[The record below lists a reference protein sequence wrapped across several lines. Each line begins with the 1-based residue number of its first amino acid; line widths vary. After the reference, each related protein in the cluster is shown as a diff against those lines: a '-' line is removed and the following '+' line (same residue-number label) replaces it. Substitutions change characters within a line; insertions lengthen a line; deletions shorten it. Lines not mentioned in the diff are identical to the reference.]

1 MKILLLNIYLIIFL
15 LALSINPAIALR
27 CGNDLIQ
34 EGDTTSKVKVV
45 LKSNGGEIVEKEY
58 ISSQRDRTK
67 KKSQTKGTVN
77 LKTKRHH
84 TSGSYTSSA
93 VNVEKWL
100 ISAPSGYGRPYCY
113 ELTFA
118 GSVLKE
124 IGSGVECK

>member
-1 MKILLLNIYLIIFL
+1 MKKLLLYIYLLILL
-15 LALSINPAIALR
+15 LALSANPAIALR
-27 CGNDLIQ
+27 CGNDLIT

-45 LKSNGGEIVEKEY
+45 LKNNGGEIIEKEY
-58 ISSQRDRTK
+58 VGSQGDRTIN
-67 KKSQTKGTVN
+67 SRTKGTVN

-84 TSGSYTSSA
+84 TSGSHTSSA
-93 VNVEKWL
+93 VSGEKWL

-113 ELTFA
+113 ELTFV